1 MKRPPYTRYD
11 EGVGALDLLRIIR
24 VIDLHQPTRDEVIG
38 LTGWS
43 YPRIKRAISTARL
56 IGVRISSVPVSGG
69 PPFYR
74 LDHAG
79 PFEPAALKRV
89 FRQPWL

>member
-1 MKRPPYTRYD
+1 MKLPPYTRYD

-24 VIDLHQPTRDEVIG
+24 VIDQHEPTRAEAIK

-56 IGVRISSVPVSGG
+56 LGVRIESVRVTGG
-69 PPFYR
+69 APYYR
-74 LDHAG
+74 LDGTG
-79 PFEPAALKRV
+79 PFDETAMRRLFKR
-89 FRQPWL
+89 RWL

>member
-11 EGVGALDLLRIIR
+11 EGVGALDLVRIIR
-24 VIDLHQPTRDEVIG
+24 VIDQHEPTKAEAIE

-56 IGVRISSVPVSGG
+56 LGVRIESVSVHGG
-69 PPFYR
+69 APHYR
-74 LDHAG
+74 LDDVG
-79 PFEPAALKRV
+79 PFDEAALRRLFKQR
-89 FRQPWL
+89 WL